1 MRVLLAAIF
10 FVLASRH
17 RAVASSSP
25 PPSSSPSPSPSASSS
40 DATAV
45 TADGVGARY
54 SDTAPS
60 TPASSSLNHGG
71 SSSRSSGA
79 VTFLYELYEHEIYNQ
94 KTDSWTSRRFTQS
107 PVAGGGGRDSTSLDP
122 QRCSPPRNY
131 AFDGEWKIDMASDSR
146 DGFGWEYY
154 VGRYDGLGRRRRRW
168 VRSLTRMRSVS
179 LGGAPPAASAGGATG
194 VATSFAGAGKGRK
207 SATTTATAASGGD
220 GGKKRGR
227 GDDYGGT
234 DLLRALRDQY
244 TFKGFGWSINKSLV
258 FARSVGA
265 TFRVPLSAN
274 FDGYER
280 YRAAPFVSTGAYFG
294 YPWAAAALLN
304 ASVPVEAV
312 HWAAGGVAWK
322 VRWAAAVA
330 SALLRC
336 AAEAA
341 VWAVLWPRR
350 LWGAAARRLAG
361 VAGGGCAGTGRD
373 GDDSPESA
381 IDGGMDG
388 PAVAAN
394 DLVADASDGGS
405 PIVSIE
411 THIEVDSASVAA
423 VVDSP
428 RGGASDASR
437 VSSPPFRRRRHL
449 TMFGGE
455 IPPFHRT
462 TTIEYSSVIQERL
475 GVSLSWRLSRVRGY
489 EYRCNFFFSCMPT
502 RIFWGQ
508 VEEERRRQVDR
519 VRRAVDFRGNRDSP
533 TSSAKKQAGTT
544 EVNQVDEDNIAGR
557 LDVQSIRS
565 KSQASSSS
573 MLSSFLSEHFS
584 AVGIS
589 TGWPL
594 PMEPY
599 FALNLVLSLSGF
611 YYGWLLEYIR
621 SIFVPSLRGKLEL
634 KNEEL
639 GHIASSASSE
649 KLVSSALK
657 KNMPLE
663 EEADDVAETDNDT
676 SITKKAIL

>member
-1 MRVLLAAIF
+1 MT
-10 FVLASRH
+10 ST
-17 RAVASSSP
+17 SS
-25 PPSSSPSPSPSASSS
+25 SASSS
-40 DATAV
+40 
-45 TADGVGARY
+45 
-54 SDTAPS
+54 SFS
-60 TPASSSLNHGG
+60 TTHGG
-71 SSSRSSGA
+71 SSSSSRSSSGG
-79 VTFLYELYEHEIYNQ
+79 VVSFLYELYEHEIYNQ

-122 QRCSPPRNY
+122 SRCSPPRNY
-131 AFDGEWKIDMASDSR
+131 DFDGEWKIDMTNRDSR

-168 VRSLTRMRSVS
+168 VRSLIRMRSAS
-179 LGGAPPAASAGGATG
+179 LGGVRP
-194 VATSFAGAGKGRK
+194 
-207 SATTTATAASGGD
+207 ATTTTTTTRTGGGAKSFADAGKKKRKSTTTTTTTTTTSSGNSNNKNKN
-220 GGKKRGR
+220 KKRGR
-227 GDDYGGT
+227 DDDGT
-234 DLLRALRDQY
+234 DLLLRAVRDQC

-274 FDGYER
+274 FDSYEK
-280 YRAAPFVSTGAYFG
+280 YRAAPFVSTGVYFG
-294 YPWAAAALLN
+294 YPWAIAALLN
-304 ASVPVEAV
+304 ASVPVEAIK
-312 HWAAGGVAWK
+312 WAMGGVVWK
-322 VRWAAAVA
+322 VWWGAAVV

-336 AAEAA
+336 VAEVGIWAILWPWRLWSATVRLLAGISPGGGHAGTRRRDDDDNFPESTMIDDVIIEGPAA
-341 VWAVLWPRR
+341 V
-350 LWGAAARRLAG
+350 
-361 VAGGGCAGTGRD
+361 
-373 GDDSPESA
+373 
-381 IDGGMDG
+381 I
-388 PAVAAN
+388 AN
-394 DLVADASDGGS
+394 DLVDVSDDGS

-411 THIEVDSASVAA
+411 THIEVNNSSAHRGDPASVAA

-428 RGGASDASR
+428 RGGASSDTSSR
-437 VSSPPFRRRRHL
+437 VVSSSSSFRKRRHL

-462 TTIEYSSVIQERL
+462 TTIEYSSIIQERL

-519 VRRAVDFRGNRDSP
+519 VRRAVDFRGSRDSP
-533 TSSAKKQAGTT
+533 TTSSAKQAGTT
-544 EVNQVDEDNIAGR
+544 EVKQVDEDANAGR
-557 LDVQSIRS
+557 LDVQSSRS

-584 AVGIS
+584 AVGIN

-599 FALNLVLSLSGF
+599 FALNLVLTLSGF

-621 SIFVPSLRGKLEL
+621 SIFVPSPRGKLEL
-634 KNEEL
+634 ESKEL
-639 GHIASSASSE
+639 GLVASSASSE
-649 KLVSSALK
+649 KVVSSALK
-657 KNMPLE
+657 KNIPLE
-663 EEADDVAETDNDT
+663 EEVDDVAEFDNET